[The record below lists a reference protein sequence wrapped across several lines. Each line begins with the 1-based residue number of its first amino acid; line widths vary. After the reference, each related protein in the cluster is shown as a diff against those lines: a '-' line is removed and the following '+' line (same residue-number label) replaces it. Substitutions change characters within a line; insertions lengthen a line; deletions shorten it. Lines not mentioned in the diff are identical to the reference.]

1 MKKLN
6 NITLISIYGVDPELI
21 FKALL
26 QCMQYFEFNLT
37 KLISFRKP
45 QFFKRF
51 EHIIEF
57 IEIEKLT
64 YSEYN
69 KFKIKKICN
78 YIDTDYCLIIEPD
91 GFIVDPEILGSDF

>member
-37 KLISFRKP
+37 KLIIFRKP

-69 KFKIKKICN
+69 KFKIKKNCN